1 MPLLIS
7 PFYRGG
13 NGGSERP
20 SNQLKVAQLVGQEGE
35 QECWDLNPGT
45 LAPVLP
51 SKLHTFGIRTPEE
64 YIYSRRH
71 VVTDS
76 ISALLI
82 GEGFPGSIFL

>member
-35 QECWDLNPGT
+35 QECWDLSPGT

-51 SKLHTFGIRTPEE
+51 SKRTPEE
-64 YIYSRRH
+64 YIYSRGH

-76 ISALLI
+76 ISALLRD
-82 GEGFPGSIFL
+82 EGFPGSIFL